1 MKVYVKYIIRNFVK
15 LLFIVSSI
23 FFILVLLLNLLEEL
37 NFFKNSNQS
46 LYYPMLLNIL
56 NAPSILINIFP
67 FIFLISTQFLLIN
80 LIDKNELIILKNFGI
95 DNFKLISIISLISF
109 VASLLIIIFFYNFSA
124 KLKHFYLEIKNNFAT
139 DNKYLAVITD
149 NGIWIKDEIKDN
161 KIIIN
166 ANLIEGNILKEVVIT
181 QFDNNFSP
189 KIYIYGKI
197 ADVEKNNWVI
207 KKATIIENNIR
218 TIKDNFIFQT
228 NFNSEKINTL
238 FSNLTSLTIWEL
250 FNLKDEYN
258 SVGYSVK
265 EIDLHLQK
273 IYSFPVYI
281 TILTIFASV
290 LMLNAPINKPKFFY
304 LVMGIFVS
312 VLIFYIN
319 HFSSL
324 LGENNKLPVTLSVWL
339 PHVVV
344 SILTGIGMV
353 RINEK

>member
-1 MKVYVKYIIRNFVK
+1 M
-15 LLFIVSSI
+15 
-23 FFILVLLLNLLEEL
+23 LEEL

-46 LYYPMLLNIL
+46 LYYPLLLNIL
-56 NAPSILINIFP
+56 NAPSILFNIFP
-67 FIFLISTQFLLIN
+67 FIFLISAQFLLIN

-95 DNFKLISIISLISF
+95 DNLKLVGIISLISF
-109 VASLLIIIFFYNFSA
+109 FASLFIIIFFYNFSA
-124 KLKHFYLEIKNNFAT
+124 KSKHFYLEIKNNFAT

-149 NGIWIKDEIKDN
+149 NGIWIKDEVKNN

-181 QFDNNFSP
+181 QFDNGFSP
-189 KIYIYGKI
+189 KKYIYGEI
-197 ADVEKNNWVI
+197 VDIEKNDWVI

-218 TIKDNFIFQT
+218 TVKDNFIFQS

-250 FNLKDEYN
+250 FNLKNEYD

-265 EIDLHLQK
+265 EINLHLQK
-273 IYSFPVYI
+273 IYSFPVYL

-290 LMLNAPINKPKFFY
+290 LMLNVPINKPKFFY
-304 LVMGIFVS
+304 LIMGIFAS

>member
-1 MKVYVKYIIRNFVK
+1 MKVYIKYIIKNFVK
-15 LLFIVSSI
+15 LLLIVSSI
-23 FFILVLLLNLLEEL
+23 FFMLVLLLNLLEEL
-37 NFFKNSNQS
+37 NFFKNIDQG
-46 LYYPMLLNIL
+46 LYYPLLLNIL

-95 DNFKLISIISLISF
+95 DNLRLIGIISLISF
-109 VASLLIIIFFYNFSA
+109 IASLFIIIFFYNFSA
-124 KLKHFYLEIKNNFAT
+124 KLKHFYLEIKNDFAS

-149 NGIWIKDEIKDN
+149 NGIWIKDEVKDN

-181 QFDNNFSP
+181 QFDNSFSP
-189 KIYIYGKI
+189 KKYIYGEI
-197 ADVEKNNWVI
+197 VDIEKNDWVI
-207 KKATIIENNIR
+207 EKATIIENNIR
-218 TIKDNFIFQT
+218 TTKNNFIFQS

-238 FSNLTSLTIWEL
+238 FANLTSLTMWEL
-250 FNLKDEYN
+250 FNLKNEYV

-265 EIDLHLQK
+265 EINLHLQK
-273 IYSFPVYI
+273 IYSFPVYL

-290 LMLNAPINKPKFFY
+290 LMLNVPINKPKFFY
-304 LVMGIFVS
+304 LVMGIFAS

-324 LGENNKLPVTLSVWL
+324 LGENDKLPITLSVWL
-339 PHVVV
+339 PHVIV